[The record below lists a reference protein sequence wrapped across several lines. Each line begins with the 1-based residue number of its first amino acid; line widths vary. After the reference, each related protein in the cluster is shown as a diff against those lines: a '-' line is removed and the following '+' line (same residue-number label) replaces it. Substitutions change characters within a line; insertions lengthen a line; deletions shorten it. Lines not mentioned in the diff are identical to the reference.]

1 VNGLIN
7 LLVKG
12 QLSTLS
18 GAAGAYLIAHGNGA
32 GFSAS
37 QIAGALFCLGSIAL
51 QIGENYLAKKGAAQ

>member
-18 GAAGAYLIAHGNGA
+18 GAAGAYLVAQGDGA
-32 GFSAS
+32 GFTAA
-37 QIAGALFCLGSIAL
+37 QITGALFCIGSIAL
-51 QIGENYLAKKGAAQ
+51 QIGENYLAKKGPQQ